1 MKKIKFILSTLMLT
15 SLFFIGEQANAQLT
29 VDAQGE
35 VGIGTATP
43 LGKLNVNSTG
53 TVSYYGIRN
62 LHYYSGATTKY
73 GLYNYTNNAGT
84 GSRRGLYNLTYAPTS
99 GSGSNYGLYN
109 ATYGNSNST
118 GAHRGMYNYGT
129 TYSTT
134 TAYGSYN
141 YLYSYAGNATRYGF
155 YNYLG
160 CGSGDGTGVRYA
172 LYSGVSTACDG
183 GTRYAGY
190 FNGNVYV
197 AGTVTQTSDASKKKN
212 VEELTGALDIID
224 QLKPKTYDYIDDADL
239 SLPTEKQFGFLAQDL
254 EQVLPSLVKDVET
267 FAAPEEV
274 AEGEERLMGDPEV
287 TGTIKSVNYMALIP
301 VLVEAIQEQQ
311 AEIDA
316 LKAELAKK

>member
-1 MKKIKFILSTLMLT
+1 MKRIKFFLSTLMLT
-15 SLFFIGEQANAQLT
+15 SLFFIGEQAHAQLT

-35 VGIGTATP
+35 VGIGTTSP

-73 GLYNYTNNAGT
+73 GIYSYTSSAGT
-84 GSRRGLYNLTYAPTS
+84 GSRYGLYNLTYGSS
-99 GSGSNYGLYN
+99 GVN
-109 ATYGNSNST
+109 
-118 GAHRGMYNYGT
+118 GAHRGIYNYGY
-129 TYSTT
+129 TYTSS
-134 TAYGSYN
+134 TAYGAYN
-141 YLYSYAGNATRYGF
+141 YLNSYGGNGTRYGL

-160 CGSGDGTGVRYA
+160 CGSGDGTGTRYA
-172 LYSGVSTACDG
+172 LYSGVSTLCDG

-190 FNGNVYV
+190 FNGDVYV
-197 AGTVTQTSDASKKKN
+197 AGTITSTSDASKKRN

-224 QLKPKTYDYIDDADL
+224 QLKPKTYDYVDDADL
-239 SLPTEKQFGFLAQDL
+239 ALPQEKQYGFLAQEL

-267 FAAPEEV
+267 FATPDV
-274 AEGEERLMGDPEV
+274 AEGEEVAGDPEV
-287 TGTIKSVNYMALIP
+287 TGTIKSVNYIALIP

-311 AEIDA
+311 AEIEA